1 MDAPAVV
8 MTRVPP
14 WFEDKVAQRRLHSA
28 FVVEQS
34 CFGPMADMTPG
45 MPFHHFGLRLDR
57 EPLSMGWDMDG
68 HRSGTSLPPDH
79 VSIIPAGA
87 SAKVWWDRPVD
98 FACLYFTPAALS
110 DALGKEHIGV
120 RGDVA
125 PAIGQSSPTL
135 SFLMRAM
142 HADMLAGSPYGALVG
157 ESIFVSF
164 AAAVGGAGE
173 GFSRKSGCTPIDWR
187 IRRAMDYVHSN
198 FREPMDLASIAQAS
212 ATSAFHLCRSFRAA
226 MGCSLWQYVTR
237 VRVYAA
243 RARMEREPTSTLTHI
258 AMASGFDSY
267 SGFIAA
273 FKASCGITPSRY
285 RRQTPL
291 TQKDRL

>member
-1 MDAPAVV
+1 VDAPAVM

-14 WFEDKVAQRRLHSA
+14 WFENTVARRRLHAA

-34 CFGPMADMTPG
+34 CFGPMADVTPG

-68 HRSGTSLPPDH
+68 HRCGTSLPPDH

-98 FACLYFTPAALS
+98 FACLYFTPDALT
-110 DALGKEHIGV
+110 DALGNEHGRLRSEV
-120 RGDVA
+120 V
-125 PAIGQSSPTL
+125 PAIGKSSPTL

-142 HADMLAGSPYGALVG
+142 HADMLAGSPYGPLVG

-164 AAAVGGAGE
+164 AAAVAGADEE
-173 GFSRKSGCTPIDWR
+173 GSRKSGCTPIDWR

-198 FREPMDLASIAQAS
+198 FHEPMDLASIARAS
-212 ATSAFHLCRSFRAA
+212 ATSAFHLCRLFRAA

-237 VRVYAA
+237 VRVHAA
-243 RARMEREPTSTLTHI
+243 RALMEREPAKTLTQI
-258 AMASGFDSY
+258 AMESGFDSY

-273 FKASCGITPSRY
+273 FKASCGIAPSRY
-285 RRQTPL
+285 RQQGPFKQTAW
-291 TQKDRL
+291 R

>member
-1 MDAPAVV
+1 MDAAAVV

-14 WFEDKVAQRRLHSA
+14 WFEDKVAHRRLHSA

-34 CFGPMADMTPG
+34 CFGPMADVTPG
-45 MPFHHFGLRLDR
+45 MPFHHFGLRLDH
-57 EPLSMGWDMDG
+57 EPLSMGWNMDG

-98 FACLYFTPAALS
+98 FACLYFTPAALT
-110 DALGKEHIGV
+110 DALGQEHSGLQSEI
-120 RGDVA
+120 A
-125 PAIGQSSPTL
+125 PAIGHASPTL

-142 HADMLAGSPYGALVG
+142 HADMLAGSPYGPLVG

-164 AAAVGGAGE
+164 AAAVGGAAE

-198 FREPMDLASIAQAS
+198 FHEPMDLASIARAS
-212 ATSAFHLCRSFRAA
+212 ATSAFHLCRLFRAA

-237 VRVYAA
+237 VRVHAA
-243 RARMEREPTSTLTHI
+243 RALMEQEPARTLTQI
-258 AMASGFDSY
+258 AMESGFDSY

-273 FKASCGITPSRY
+273 FKASCGIAPSRY
-285 RRQTPL
+285 RQQGPFKQTAW
-291 TQKDRL
+291 R